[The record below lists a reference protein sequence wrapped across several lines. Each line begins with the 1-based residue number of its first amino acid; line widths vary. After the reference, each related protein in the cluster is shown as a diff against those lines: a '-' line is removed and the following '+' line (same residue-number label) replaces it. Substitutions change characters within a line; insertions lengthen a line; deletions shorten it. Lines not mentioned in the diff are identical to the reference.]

1 MPGGHSGE
9 AIPVPIPNTEVKLS
23 NADDTAAK
31 WESRKL
37 PGFFFTYEL
46 QRSLVAE
53 NYEYSLKCID
63 KKFESVIYSIHSLSQ
78 KSEGL
83 KA

>member
-1 MPGGHSGE
+1 MTGKSIPKPNGSQALLIMPGGHSGE

-46 QRSLVAE
+46 QCSLVAE
-53 NYEYSLKCID
+53 NYE
-63 KKFESVIYSIHSLSQ
+63 
-78 KSEGL
+78 
-83 KA
+83 